1 LRDVRLYLE
10 DVLEAISRIEEYTAN
25 MSFDDLA
32 GNRLVVDGV
41 VRNLEVIGE
50 ACRALPEEMRE
61 MYADVEWRKITGLR
75 NILIHNYFGIDLEI
89 IYDLIRN
96 NLPDLK
102 NRILEILK
110 ETGGEPH

>member
-10 DVLEAISRIEEYTAN
+10 DVLEAISRIEEYTAS
-25 MSFDDLA
+25 MSLDDLA

-50 ACRALPEEMRE
+50 ACRALPEEIRE
-61 MYADVEWRKITGLR
+61 RYADVEWRKITGLR

-89 IYDLIRN
+89 IYDLIKN

-102 NRILEILK
+102 KRVLEILR
-110 ETGGEPH
+110 ETGGEPY